1 MHRRRFSFV
10 AAAYALTVT
19 MIGTTLPTP
28 LYGLY
33 RDKFG
38 FSELMVTLI
47 FATYA
52 VGVIAA
58 LLLFGSFSDVVGR
71 RRMLLPGLAVSA
83 LSAVAFILAEGL
95 APLLVGRV
103 LSGLSA
109 GVFTGTATATLVD
122 LAADENRGRA
132 TLVATIATMG
142 GLGLGPL
149 ISGVVSEAF
158 GSPLRLV
165 FWVDLAL
172 IASAVAL
179 VWAMCEPVDTS
190 RPGRLS
196 VQGLSVP
203 GEVRATFTQAAI
215 AAFAGFAVLG
225 LFSAIAPAFVVELG
239 YTSRVTIGLV
249 VFAVFTASTAGQ
261 LALERV
267 PGELALPAGCG
278 LLILGMPALA
288 AGLAVSS
295 LAVIVAGGVVAGFG
309 QGLTFRSGLAAI
321 NAQSPAQRRAE
332 VASSFFVVAYVA
344 LSIPIVGAG
353 VLAQIAGLKTAGY
366 VFAGVVAALSGVALV
381 LLARSRSR
389 IPRP

>member
-1 MHRRRFSFV
+1 M
-10 AAAYALTVT
+10 
-19 MIGTTLPTP
+19 
-28 LYGLY
+28 
-33 RDKFG
+33 
-38 FSELMVTLI
+38 
-47 FATYA
+47 
-52 VGVIAA
+52 
-58 LLLFGSFSDVVGR
+58 
-71 RRMLLPGLAVSA
+71 
-83 LSAVAFILAEGL
+83 
-95 APLLVGRV
+95 
-103 LSGLSA
+103 
-109 GVFTGTATATLVD
+109 
-122 LAADENRGRA
+122 
-132 TLVATIATMG
+132 
-142 GLGLGPL
+142 
-149 ISGVVSEAF
+149 SEAF

-321 NAQSPAQRRAE
+321 NAQSPAQRRVE

>member
-1 MHRRRFSFV
+1 
-10 AAAYALTVT
+10 